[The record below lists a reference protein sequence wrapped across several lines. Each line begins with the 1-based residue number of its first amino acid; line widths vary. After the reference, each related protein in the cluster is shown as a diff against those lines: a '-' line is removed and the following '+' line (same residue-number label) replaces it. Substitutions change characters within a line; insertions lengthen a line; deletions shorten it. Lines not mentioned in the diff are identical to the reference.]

1 MISRSLFTA
10 GIQDFL
16 ASTTSA
22 RRGAGLPATEAAL
35 ARARLAPRN
44 GVLNTAAGAAVA
56 EVDASAMD
64 GYTFTLLEAGS
75 GRAEWWSVDLP
86 FCGGEP
92 DVRY

>member
-1 MISRSLFTA
+1 
-10 GIQDFL
+10 
-16 ASTTSA
+16 
-22 RRGAGLPATEAAL
+22 
-35 ARARLAPRN
+35 
-44 GVLNTAAGAAVA
+44 
-56 EVDASAMD
+56 MD